1 MEIKMPSIALTLPRR
16 IRVAL
21 LLLGLGACVAEAQQY
36 TPPPPPLVQGP
47 CVPTKKDNCLVAPD
61 TAPSAAK
68 DKFPFSVEPGAGT
81 SSIPVQPSAAKS
93 FPFPDDVEKPKS
105 PASAPTSFPFPVEPG
120 AGTSS
125 IPVQPSAAKSFPFP
139 DDVEKPKS
147 PASAPTSFPFPP
159 DADQASPSSSSSSSS
174 STSATGASDPTPD
187 ATEPVLADKGS
198 TGTTRA
204 QRRHLPKVED
214 LEEREAK
221 DLEVSRYYASTGNF
235 VASYLRAQDAV
246 KLFPDDPAAHFALAE
261 GARSLRKTEE
271 AVAEYRLYLAL
282 DPGGEKAKTAERN
295 VSELTRR

>member
-1 MEIKMPSIALTLPRR
+1 MPSIALTLPRR

-21 LLLGLGACVAEAQQY
+21 LLFGLGACVAEAQQY

-68 DKFPFSVEPGAGT
+68 DK
-81 SSIPVQPSAAKS
+81 
-93 FPFPDDVEKPKS
+93 
-105 PASAPTSFPFPVEPG
+105 FPFPVEPG

-174 STSATGASDPTPD
+174 STSATGAWDPTPD

-271 AVAEYRLYLAL
+271 AVAEYRLYLVL